1 MIPLI
6 TAQTVAF
13 WVFAPLA
20 VAGALGMVLSR
31 KPVHSALSLA
41 GMMVALG
48 CLYASLDA
56 PFLFVAQIIVYTG
69 AVMMLFIFTMM
80 IVGVDSVDSLVETI
94 RGQRVAST
102 IAVGALAVLLIV
114 ALSQGFV
121 TASQG
126 LEGANTA
133 HGGNVQGV
141 AQYVFGPFVF
151 AFELTAALLLVA
163 ALAAIILA
171 HGERLKKRE
180 THKDRVRRR
189 TRQYAEQGTDPG
201 PLPGPG
207 IYARH
212 NSADYPALLP
222 DGSVAQN
229 SISPTLRVRGVAIVE
244 NDGLRSAHRAA
255 ITKFV
260 AVGDEAAGT
269 DLADEVAAEL
279 DDFGRPELP
288 AGDADTQEQER

>member
-94 RGQRVAST
+94 RGQRVASM

-121 TASQG
+121 TATQG

-141 AQYVFGPFVF
+141 AQYVFGRSSSPRVDRG
-151 AFELTAALLLVA
+151 AAAGRRTGSDHPGPRRAPEEAETHRIGCVA
-163 ALAAIILA
+163 APASTPNRARIPG
-171 HGERLKKRE
+171 HC
-180 THKDRVRRR
+180 
-189 TRQYAEQGTDPG
+189 PG
-201 PLPGPG
+201 PASTRANCRL
-207 IYARH
+207 
-212 NSADYPALLP
+212 PALLP
-222 DGSVAQN
+222 DGSVAEN